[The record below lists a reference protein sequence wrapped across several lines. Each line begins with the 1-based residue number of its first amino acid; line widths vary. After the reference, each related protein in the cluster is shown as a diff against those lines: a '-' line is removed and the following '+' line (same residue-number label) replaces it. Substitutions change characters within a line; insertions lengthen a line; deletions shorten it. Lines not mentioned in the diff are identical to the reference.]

1 MERFYS
7 LDIKTQ
13 YVLQDSVRK
22 DSFKSITTVDGVQW
36 LLWTFYHWGIK
47 YLTYDTV
54 KGLQLF
60 HGRPVYDVSTKR
72 WYGTKVVRTETV
84 EDTVSN
90 TTHSNTTHST
100 NGEVNN
106 TGEGGI
112 HGEGTVSSGIHM
124 GTNEVERGNITN
136 EVHSDILPVDNHNG
150 EDLERGNTN
159 DNGHGSNNHSNGDG
173 TNIHDNDRELDGA
186 NTHSIS
192 SDGGVQPVILGANI
206 REVVEYTDKGNV
218 PKDMSFYL
226 HSLISS
232 VFELSEGMAI
242 ELTTQ
247 AIEDDVTSKKLTD
260 GAVVEVSN
268 NGVTWFKR
276 YFKSIEPNLSTK
288 YCVYGGGRTKD
299 TVRDMADVEYYQ
311 YMRYTDTRHTDMS
324 TTSVCTN
331 GCGNCNNT
339 TIKFESVRNTVDGRV
354 VFADRGSLNR

>member
-22 DSFKSITTVDGVQW
+22 DTFKSITTVDGVQW

-84 EDTVSN
+84 EDTV
-90 TTHSNTTHST
+90 SNTTHST

-268 NGVTWFKR
+268 NGVIWFKR

-311 YMRYTDTRHTDMS
+311 YMRYTDNTQSNTN
-324 TTSVCTN
+324 TCNN
-331 GCGNCNNT
+331 GCGSCNNT

-354 VFADRGSLNR
+354 VFADRDSLNK

>member
-60 HGRPVYDVSTKR
+60 HGRPVYDVNTKR
-72 WYGTKVVRTETV
+72 WYGTKVVKTETV
-84 EDTVSN
+84 ESN
-90 TTHSNTTHST
+90 TTDST

-112 HGEGTVSSGIHM
+112 HGEGTVSSGIHN

-136 EVHSDILPVDNHNG
+136 EVHSDILPMDNHNG

-159 DNGHGSNNHSNGDG
+159 DNGHGSNNHSDG
-173 TNIHDNDRELDGA
+173 VGVNTHSNDREVVNAD
-186 NTHSIS
+186 THSIS

-206 REVVEYTDKGNV
+206 HEVVEYTDKGNV

-247 AIEDDVTSKKLTD
+247 AIEDDVVNKKLTD

-311 YMRYTDTRHTDMS
+311 YMRYTDTTHTDMS
-324 TTSVCTN
+324 TTSVCAN
-331 GCGNCNNT
+331 GCGNCNST
-339 TIKFESVRNTVDGRV
+339 TVKFESVRNTVDGRV

>member
-47 YLTYDTV
+47 YLTYDTIM
-54 KGLQLF
+54 GLQLF
-60 HGRPVYDVSTKR
+60 HGRPVYDVNTKR
-72 WYGTKVVRTETV
+72 WYGTKVVKTV
-84 EDTVSN
+84 ESN
-90 TTHSNTTHST
+90 TTGST

-106 TGEGGI
+106 TGEGDI
-112 HGEGTVSSGIHM
+112 HGDVVNNSGNSNGGSHAEVGNVNSEVLPNTVPVVDSAR
-124 GTNEVERGNITN
+124 E
-136 EVHSDILPVDNHNG
+136 DI
-150 EDLERGNTN
+150 ERGNTD
-159 DNGHGSNNHSNGDG
+159 DNGHGSNNHSDG
-173 TNIHDNDRELDGA
+173 VGVNTHSNDREVVNAD
-186 NTHSIS
+186 THSIS
-192 SDGGVQPVILGANI
+192 SGGGIQSTVLGVTST
-206 REVVEYTDKGNV
+206 REVVEYTDKGNE
-218 PKDMSFYL
+218 PKGLSFYL

-232 VFELSEGMAI
+232 VFELSEGTAI

-247 AIEDDVTSKKLTD
+247 AIEDDVANKTLTD
-260 GAVVEVSN
+260 GTVVEVSN
-268 NGVTWFKR
+268 NGITWFKR

-311 YMRYTDTRHTDMS
+311 YMRYTDNTQNNNSNTCS
-324 TTSVCTN
+324 S

-339 TIKFESVRNTVDGRV
+339 TVKYESVRNTVDGRV
-354 VFADRGSLNR
+354 VFADRSSLNR

>member
-22 DSFKSITTVDGVQW
+22 DTFKSITTIEGVQW
-36 LLWTFYHWGIK
+36 LMWTFYHWGIK
-47 YLTYDTV
+47 YLTYDATM
-54 KGLQLF
+54 GLQLF
-60 HGRPVYDVSTKR
+60 HGRPVYDVNTKR
-72 WYGTKVVRTETV
+72 WYGTKVVKTV
-84 EDTVSN
+84 ESN
-90 TTHSNTTHST
+90 TTDST

-106 TGEGGI
+106 TGEGDI
-112 HGEGTVSSGIHM
+112 HGDVVNNSGNSNGGSHAEVGNVISEVLPNTV
-124 GTNEVERGNITN
+124 
-136 EVHSDILPVDNHNG
+136 PVVDSIR
-150 EDLERGNTN
+150 EDVERGNTN

-192 SDGGVQPVILGANI
+192 SDSGVQPVILGANT
-206 REVVEYTDKGNV
+206 REVVEYTDKGNE
-218 PKDMSFYL
+218 PKGLSFYL

-232 VFELSEGMAI
+232 VFELSEGTAI

-247 AIEDDVTSKKLTD
+247 AIEDDVVNKTLTD
-260 GAVVEVSN
+260 GTIVEVSN

-311 YMRYTDTRHTDMS
+311 YMRYTDTTHTDMS
-324 TTSVCTN
+324 TTSVCAN

>member
-1 MERFYS
+1 MDRFYS

-13 YVLQDSVRK
+13 YVLQGSVRK

-60 HGRPVYDVSTKR
+60 HGKPEYDVNTKR
-72 WYGTKVVRTETV
+72 WYGTKVVTT
-84 EDTVSN
+84 DSN
-90 TTHSNTTHST
+90 TGST

-112 HGEGTVSSGIHM
+112 HGDGNVDYGIHSRIRDDDEGKINATVSGD
-124 GTNEVERGNITN
+124 
-136 EVHSDILPVDNHNG
+136 VHPMDNHNG
-150 EDLERGNTN
+150 EDLERGNRGNTN
-159 DNGHGSNNHSNGDG
+159 DGHGVIFNSVGSMVNSSGISREHMGETDSN
-173 TNIHDNDRELDGA
+173 
-186 NTHSIS
+186 IS
-192 SDGGVQPVILGANI
+192 SVVDVRPTVLGNNI
-206 REVVEYTDKGNV
+206 VEYTDKGNE
-218 PKDMSFYL
+218 PKSLSFYL

-232 VFELSEGMAI
+232 VFELSEGTAI

-247 AIEDDVTSKKLTD
+247 AIEDDVVNKVLTD
-260 GAVVEVSN
+260 GTIVEVSN

-288 YCVYGGGRTKD
+288 FCVYGGGRTKD

-311 YMRYTDTRHTDMS
+311 YLRYVDTKGC
-324 TTSVCTN
+324 TS
-331 GCGNCNNT
+331 NCNT
-339 TIKFESVRNTVDGRV
+339 STIKYEGVRNTIDGRV
-354 VFADRGSLNR
+354 VFTDRGILDK

>member
-60 HGRPVYDVSTKR
+60 HGRPVYDVNTKR
-72 WYGTKVVRTETV
+72 WYGTKVVKTV
-84 EDTVSN
+84 ESN
-90 TTHSNTTHST
+90 TTDST

-112 HGEGTVSSGIHM
+112 HRGD
-124 GTNEVERGNITN
+124 NEAERRDINS
-136 EVHSDILPVDNHNG
+136 EVHTDILPMDNHNG

-159 DNGHGSNNHSNGDG
+159 DNGHGSNNHSDGNGINTYG
-173 TNIHDNDRELDGA
+173 NDREVVNAD
-186 NTHSIS
+186 THRVS
-192 SDGGVQPVILGANI
+192 SDGDIQSTILGATST
-206 REVVEYTDKGNV
+206 RDVVEYADNGNE
-218 PKDMSFYL
+218 PKSLSFYL

-232 VFELSEGMAI
+232 VFELSEGTAI

-247 AIEDDVTSKKLTD
+247 AIEDDVANKLLTD
-260 GAVVEVSN
+260 GTVVEVSN
-268 NGVTWFKR
+268 NGITWFKR
-276 YFKSIEPNLSTK
+276 YFKSIVPNLSTK

-311 YMRYTDTRHTDMS
+311 YLRYVDTKGCTSNCNS
-324 TTSVCTN
+324 TTV
-331 GCGNCNNT
+331 
-339 TIKFESVRNTVDGRV
+339 KFESVRNTVDGRV

>member
-22 DSFKSITTVDGVQW
+22 DTFKSITTVEGVQW
-36 LLWTFYHWGIK
+36 LMWTFYHWGIK

-60 HGRPVYDVSTKR
+60 HGRPVYDVNTKR
-72 WYGTKVVRTETV
+72 WYGAKVVKTETV
-84 EDTVSN
+84 EDTGSN
-90 TTHSNTTHST
+90 TTDST

-106 TGEGGI
+106 TGEGDI
-112 HGEGTVSSGIHM
+112 HGDVVNNSSNSNGDSHVEVRNVNSEVLPNTVSVVDS
-124 GTNEVERGNITN
+124 TREDVERGNT
-136 EVHSDILPVDNHNG
+136 D
-150 EDLERGNTN
+150 
-159 DNGHGSNNHSNGDG
+159 DNGHGSNNHSDG
-173 TNIHDNDRELDGA
+173 VGVNTHSNDREVVNAD
-186 NTHSIS
+186 THSIS
-192 SDGGVQPVILGANI
+192 SDSGVQPVVLGTNT
-206 REVVEYTDKGNV
+206 REVVEYTDNGNEPKGL
-218 PKDMSFYL
+218 SFYL

-232 VFELSEGMAI
+232 VFELSEGTAI

-247 AIEDDVTSKKLTD
+247 AIEDDLANKLLTD
-260 GAVVEVSN
+260 GTIVEVSN
-268 NGVTWFKR
+268 NGITWFKR

-311 YMRYTDTRHTDMS
+311 YMRYTDNTQNNNSNTCS
-324 TTSVCTN
+324 S
-331 GCGNCNNT
+331 GCGTCNNT
-339 TIKFESVRNTVDGRV
+339 TVKFESVRNTVDGRV

>member
-47 YLTYDTV
+47 YLTYDTIM
-54 KGLQLF
+54 GLQLF
-60 HGRPVYDVSTKR
+60 HGRPVYDVNTKR
-72 WYGTKVVRTETV
+72 WYGTKVVKTV
-84 EDTVSN
+84 ESN
-90 TTHSNTTHST
+90 TTGST

-106 TGEGGI
+106 TGEGDI
-112 HGEGTVSSGIHM
+112 HGDVVNNSGNSNGGSHAEVGNVNSEVLPNTV
-124 GTNEVERGNITN
+124 
-136 EVHSDILPVDNHNG
+136 PVVDSIR
-150 EDLERGNTN
+150 EDVERGNTN
-159 DNGHGSNNHSNGDG
+159 DNGHGSNNHSDG
-173 TNIHDNDRELDGA
+173 VGVNTHSNDREVVNAD
-186 NTHSIS
+186 THSIS
-192 SDGGVQPVILGANI
+192 SGGGIQSTVLGVTST
-206 REVVEYTDKGNV
+206 REVVEYTDKGNE
-218 PKDMSFYL
+218 PKGLSFYL

-232 VFELSEGMAI
+232 VFELSEGTAI

-247 AIEDDVTSKKLTD
+247 AIEDDVANKTLTD
-260 GAVVEVSN
+260 GTVVEVSN
-268 NGVTWFKR
+268 NGITWFKR

-311 YMRYTDTRHTDMS
+311 YMRYTDNTQNNNSNTCS
-324 TTSVCTN
+324 S

-339 TIKFESVRNTVDGRV
+339 TVKYESVRNTVDGRV
-354 VFADRGSLNR
+354 VFADRSSLNR

>member
-22 DSFKSITTVDGVQW
+22 DTFKNITTVDGVQW
-36 LLWTFYHWGIK
+36 LMWTFYHWGIK
-47 YLTYDTV
+47 YLTYDTIM
-54 KGLQLF
+54 GLQLF
-60 HGRPVYDVSTKR
+60 HGRPVYDVNTKR
-72 WYGTKVVRTETV
+72 WYGTKVVKTV
-84 EDTVSN
+84 ESN
-90 TTHSNTTHST
+90 TTDST

-112 HGEGTVSSGIHM
+112 HGEDIVNSGIHR
-124 GTNEVERGNITN
+124 GDNEAERRDINS
-136 EVHSDILPVDNHNG
+136 EVHTDILPMDNHNG

-159 DNGHGSNNHSNGDG
+159 DNGHGSNNHSDG
-173 TNIHDNDRELDGA
+173 VGVNTHSNDREVVNAD
-186 NTHSIS
+186 THSIS
-192 SDGGVQPVILGANI
+192 SDSGVQPVILGANI
-206 REVVEYTDKGNV
+206 HEVLEYTDKGNV

-232 VFELSEGMAI
+232 VFELSEGTAI

-311 YMRYTDTRHTDMS
+311 YMRYTDTTHTDMS

>member
-22 DSFKSITTVDGVQW
+22 DTFKSITTVDGVQW
-36 LLWTFYHWGIK
+36 LMWTFYHWGIK

-60 HGRPVYDVSTKR
+60 HGRPVYDVNTKR
-72 WYGTKVVRTETV
+72 WYGAKVVKTENV
-84 EDTVSN
+84 EDTGSN
-90 TTHSNTTHST
+90 TTGST

-106 TGEGGI
+106 TGEGDI
-112 HGEGTVSSGIHM
+112 HGDVVNNSGNSNGGSHAEVRNVTSEVLPNTV
-124 GTNEVERGNITN
+124 
-136 EVHSDILPVDNHNG
+136 PVVDSIR
-150 EDLERGNTN
+150 EDVERGNTN
-159 DNGHGSNNHSNGDG
+159 DNGHGSNNHSDG
-173 TNIHDNDRELDGA
+173 VGVNTHSNDREVVNA

-192 SDGGVQPVILGANI
+192 SDSGVQPVVLGTNT
-206 REVVEYTDKGNV
+206 REIVEYTDKGNE
-218 PKDMSFYL
+218 PKGLSFYL

-232 VFELSEGMAI
+232 VFELSEGTAI

-247 AIEDDVTSKKLTD
+247 AIEDDVANKTLTD
-260 GAVVEVSN
+260 GTIVEVSN
-268 NGVTWFKR
+268 NGITWFKR

-311 YMRYTDTRHTDMS
+311 YMRYTDTTQS
-324 TTSVCTN
+324 NTNTCNN

-339 TIKFESVRNTVDGRV
+339 TVKYESVRNTVDGRV
-354 VFADRGSLNR
+354 VFADRCSLNK

>member
-47 YLTYDTV
+47 YLTYDTIM
-54 KGLQLF
+54 GLQLF
-60 HGRPVYDVSTKR
+60 HGRPVYDVNTKR
-72 WYGTKVVRTETV
+72 WYGTKVVKTV
-84 EDTVSN
+84 ESN
-90 TTHSNTTHST
+90 TTDST

-112 HGEGTVSSGIHM
+112 HGEDIVNSGIHR
-124 GTNEVERGNITN
+124 GDNEAERRDINS
-136 EVHSDILPVDNHNG
+136 EVHTDILPMDNHNG

-159 DNGHGSNNHSNGDG
+159 DNGHGSNNHSDG
-173 TNIHDNDRELDGA
+173 VGVNTHSNDREVVNAD
-186 NTHSIS
+186 THSIS
-192 SDGGVQPVILGANI
+192 SDGDIQPTVLGANT
-206 REVVEYTDKGNV
+206 REVVEYTDKGNE
-218 PKDMSFYL
+218 PKGLSFYL
-226 HSLISS
+226 HSLISR

-311 YMRYTDTRHTDMS
+311 YMRYTDTTHTDMS

-339 TIKFESVRNTVDGRV
+339 TVKFESVRNTVDGRV